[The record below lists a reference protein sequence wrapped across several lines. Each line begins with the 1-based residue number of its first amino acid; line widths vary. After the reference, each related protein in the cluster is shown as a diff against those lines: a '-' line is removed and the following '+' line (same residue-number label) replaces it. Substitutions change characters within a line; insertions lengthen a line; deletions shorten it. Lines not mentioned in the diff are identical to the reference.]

1 MLDPILPTT
10 TAPYQPIRYN
20 RTPKNNASLDRTTA
34 GFSQSMVGTIPSD
47 ITAIAISRRKRPK
60 TNATY
65 HCYPAPRCRGLAATG
80 PHPGRKYQEQS
91 TGTVA
96 L

>member
-20 RTPKNNASLDRTTA
+20 RTPENNASCDYTTA

-65 HCYPAPRCRGLAATG
+65 HCYPAPRRRGVCPQLG
-80 PHPGRKYQEQS
+80 HKYQEQS
-91 TGTVA
+91 TVA
-96 L
+96 VAAL